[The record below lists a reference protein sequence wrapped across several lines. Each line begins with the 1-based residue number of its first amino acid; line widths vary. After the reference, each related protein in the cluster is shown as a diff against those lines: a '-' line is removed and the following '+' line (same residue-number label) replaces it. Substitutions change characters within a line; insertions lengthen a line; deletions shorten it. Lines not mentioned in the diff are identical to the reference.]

1 MTDDI
6 RVEDLSPEDAAAELA
21 RLAARIR
28 AADDAYYRHDDPEI
42 DDAAYDLLRRRNAEI
57 EARFPELIRDDSPSN
72 RVGAA
77 AAEGFRKVRHAVP
90 MLSLDNAFSDDDLAE
105 FLDGVRRFLRL
116 SAEEPLA
123 LVAEPKI
130 DGLSFSARYENQR
143 LVRGVTRGD
152 GAEGEDVTANLTTIA
167 DLPKTLPA
175 DAPEI
180 FEVRGEV
187 FMEKAGFAELNRR
200 QAENGDKIFANPRNA
215 AAGSLR
221 QKDVKV
227 TAARPLKVFC
237 YAWGEVSA
245 EPWDSHHGFLDKLKS
260 WGFPTN
266 DANRLCADIPAALKA
281 FATLDSERAS
291 LAYDIDGV
299 VYKVDRLDWQRRLG
313 FVSRAPR
320 WAIARKFAAEQART
334 EVLAIDIQVGR
345 TGALTPVARLQPVT
359 VGGVV
364 VENATLHNE
373 DEIRRKD
380 IRVGDTVIVQRA
392 GDVIPQVVAVVAD
405 APRGPEAFVFPDT
418 CPKCGSHAERPEGEV
433 IRRCTGGLTCPAQAV
448 ERLRHFVS
456 RDALNVDGLGDKAIE
471 QFHGLGWV
479 TRPSDIFTLKAR
491 SDAAKISFDG
501 LEGWKSTKIN
511 KLFAA
516 IEARRTAPLAKL
528 IFALGIRH
536 VGETTAK
543 ALASLYGSLDAFV
556 AAGRALAVGEPL
568 ARGELVNRDGLG
580 DAVAEALAAFFGEDH
595 NTDELGRLAE
605 EMTVEPHVEAQ
616 RRATALSGKTVVF
629 TGTLEHLSR
638 NEAKARAEAMGAKV
652 ASSVSAKTDFLIVGA
667 DAGSKAKKAAELGIV
682 TITEAEFLTLD

>member
-116 SAEEPLA
+116 PAEEPLA

-152 GAEGEDVTANLTTIA
+152 GAEGEDVTANLMTIA

-245 EPWDSHHGFLDKLKS
+245 EPWDSHHGFLAKLAD

-266 DANRLCADIPAALKA
+266 PRNRRCADVAEAQAA
-281 FATLDSERAS
+281 FAAFDAERAG
-291 LAYDIDGV
+291 LPYDIDGV

-364 VENATLHNE
+364 VETRRSTTRTKSAARTSASAT
-373 DEIRRKD
+373 
-380 IRVGDTVIVQRA
+380 
-392 GDVIPQVVAVVAD
+392 P
-405 APRGPEAFVFPDT
+405 
-418 CPKCGSHAERPEGEV
+418 
-433 IRRCTGGLTCPAQAV
+433 
-448 ERLRHFVS
+448 
-456 RDALNVDGLGDKAIE
+456 
-471 QFHGLGWV
+471 
-479 TRPSDIFTLKAR
+479 
-491 SDAAKISFDG
+491 
-501 LEGWKSTKIN
+501 
-511 KLFAA
+511 
-516 IEARRTAPLAKL
+516 
-528 IFALGIRH
+528 
-536 VGETTAK
+536 
-543 ALASLYGSLDAFV
+543 
-556 AAGRALAVGEPL
+556 
-568 ARGELVNRDGLG
+568 
-580 DAVAEALAAFFGEDH
+580 
-595 NTDELGRLAE
+595 
-605 EMTVEPHVEAQ
+605 
-616 RRATALSGKTVVF
+616 
-629 TGTLEHLSR
+629 
-638 NEAKARAEAMGAKV
+638 
-652 ASSVSAKTDFLIVGA
+652 
-667 DAGSKAKKAAELGIV
+667 
-682 TITEAEFLTLD
+682 